1 MFSLDRKTVKLVNVN
16 PRAEK
21 HGDENALACD
31 LKFEIR
37 ASNDVLSE
45 FHHSLKSA
53 LYKEPDQGTSRIWG
67 PSVTARNWPGMS

>member
-31 LKFEIR
+31 LKFENPRQQRCSVRIPSFPEKR
-37 ASNDVLSE
+37 
-45 FHHSLKSA
+45 SL
-53 LYKEPDQGTSRIWG
+53 QGTGSGKSDR
-67 PSVTARNWPGMS
+67 